1 MKSKTLRRI
10 WRQTFLGHGQSYR
23 AWLRTVLSG
32 GDRVWGPLAPAAA
45 IVMVRKDMLG
55 ASS

>member
-1 MKSKTLRRI
+1 VKSKTLRRI

-23 AWLRTVLSG
+23 AWLRAVCRG
-32 GDRVWGPLAPAAA
+32 QGEFGPAAA